1 MKKIIIFFI
10 SILLAISLP
19 IKIEA
24 HSGGTDSSGCHVCR
38 TNCAQYGLTT
48 GQYHCHSSSRPS
60 TNTNTNRPSSNTN
73 TSSSSSNNSDSSSD
87 NNSLSIW
94 KIGFYGLGLYIF
106 GKFTVNYIKKKYE
119 INK

>member
-60 TNTNTNRPSSNTN
+60 TNTNTNRPSSNT
-73 TSSSSSNNSDSSSD
+73 TSPSTNNNVNSNESNGF
-87 NNSLSIW
+87 SIW
-94 KIGFYGLGLYIF
+94 RIGIIGMALYFI
-106 GKFTVNYIKKKYE
+106 GKYSVKFIRKRYE
-119 INK
+119 VYK